1 MPVASDAIVI
11 NTGPLIALA
20 ACDALDLLRRL
31 HHHVLAAPPLPS
43 WFDVRALSAPM
54 PPILVAHLDQGEAS
68 AIGLALEAGV
78 GLVAMDE
85 RRGRLVAREMGLA
98 VTGSLGVLLRAKRLG
113 FIEAVAPRHL
123 ARGRAGAPCARRSA

>member
-1 MPVASDAIVI
+1 M
-11 NTGPLIALA
+11 
-20 ACDALDLLRRL
+20 
-31 HHHVLAAPPLPS
+31 AAPVLPS

-68 AIGLALEAGV
+68 AIALALEAGV

-113 FIEAVAPRHL
+113 FIEAVAPRVAAMRRHGIWLGDALVRRVL
-123 ARGRAGAPCARRSA
+123 AEALEPAALPGGDRS